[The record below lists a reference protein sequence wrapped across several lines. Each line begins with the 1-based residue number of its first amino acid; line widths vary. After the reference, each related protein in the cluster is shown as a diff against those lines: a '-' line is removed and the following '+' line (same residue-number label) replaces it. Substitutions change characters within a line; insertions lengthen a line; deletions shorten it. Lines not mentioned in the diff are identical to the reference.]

1 MIIRRLGSVGSRNT
15 LGTVGASLIGQIAQL
30 VSGVASARLLGPTLR
45 GDLAFL
51 SIVPNVAAQ
60 VAHLGVPS
68 AVAYFTARRP
78 RDYSGIAKAGIRL
91 TFIPALAGGLGS
103 SLIVALTG
111 YAGTD
116 WPIIILITSA
126 FVPTSVIQLVALS
139 SLNGRQRF
147 LAFNVQRVLPI
158 VLNATALAALLVLH
172 IPSVVLALVALLVSQ
187 AVSTAASLVST
198 RAVEGDLSTDERGV
212 LLRFGLKSLPATWSP
227 VETFRLDQFVVGI
240 GLGTPTL
247 GFYAAA
253 AAFSVLPRLISQAV
267 AMAGYPMIV
276 AQKTNADMTRTAL
289 LVITSASALVIII
302 TVSLEVMLPQIT
314 EVFFG
319 TAFLPAVDVARIL
332 LPAAAFMSFRRVMAE
347 SSRALGRPELDSLSE
362 VSSWPVLAA
371 ALLVLTPLLG
381 AVGVA
386 LSILLAYVTA
396 TMIAALLLGRAL
408 VSGQFGRVATGQ

>member
-1 MIIRRLGSVGSRNT
+1 
-15 LGTVGASLIGQIAQL
+15 
-30 VSGVASARLLGPTLR
+30 
-45 GDLAFL
+45 LAFL

-381 AVGVA
+381 AAGVA